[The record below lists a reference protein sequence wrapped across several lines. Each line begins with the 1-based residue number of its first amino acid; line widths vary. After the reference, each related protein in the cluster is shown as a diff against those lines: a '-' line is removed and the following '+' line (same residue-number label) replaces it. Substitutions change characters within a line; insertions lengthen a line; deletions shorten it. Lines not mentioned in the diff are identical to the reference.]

1 MKEQVIK
8 NKEVH
13 LVNRINWLR
22 AAVLGANDGILSI
35 ASIIT
40 GMIAGGAS
48 RENILLAGLA
58 ALVAGAVSMATGE
71 YVSVTS
77 QVDTEKAD
85 LEKEKQ
91 ELADNPVA
99 ELEELAQI
107 YISRGVEKDLAKKV
121 AKQLML
127 HDALG
132 AHARDELG
140 ISEVISVNPLQA
152 ALVSAAS
159 FTAGGI
165 LPFIVALIF
174 PTIIT
179 LWAVVVSALISLG
192 ALGALSAKTGGVA
205 MLRPAIRVLLWGS
218 LSLFLTST
226 IGTLL
231 KITI

>member
-174 PTIIT
+174 PTTIT

-226 IGTLL
+226 IGALL

>member
-174 PTIIT
+174 PTAIT

-218 LSLFLTST
+218 LSLFLTSK

>member
-174 PTIIT
+174 PTAIT